1 MTPEPRALSLL
12 TRPITLRSFRSGGRA
27 PPPLPAALSTVPLL
41 GLLAAL
47 ALCMAPDLTRMPPW
61 GALLVLALLA
71 YRAAVALRRAPALP
85 GAAQSLV
92 LLLLVVLTGWG
103 LTRAFETLLGRDGG
117 TAILVVLLALKT
129 VETRS
134 GRDLQMLVLLG
145 FFLTVTHFFFVQDT
159 LTAVHALL
167 SMLALCAVLAVSE
180 QPTAFAEIFKAQNQG
195 FGGRGF
201 GRFRPLL
208 RSSATLLL
216 QALPLA
222 AALFVLFPRPDSP
235 LWQMPVSGNQSS
247 SGLSDSV
254 NPGGISSLALSDE
267 VAFRAQFDGAV
278 PPPSALYWRG
288 PVMEVFDGAAWR
300 IGPSPRA
307 LPQVVSSSPPQ
318 SYTLTVE
325 PHERAW
331 VLALDAPG
339 SLPAGTT
346 ITQNLQV
353 IKPTR
358 IGARTRF
365 RLSAVTTFQYGLNA
379 DGAWLGRNLELPVGS
394 NPRLRE
400 LAAGWLKLPPAE
412 RVRAGLNVFRQGGY
426 AYTLNPPLLS
436 TVNGLDDFVFRSK
449 RGFCEHYASAYAF
462 MMRAAGIPARVVT
475 GYQGAEANGNY
486 LIVRQANAH
495 AWTEVWLPGQGWI
508 RVDPTATVSPDR
520 IEQGVRAIPNAP
532 GLSGGTFGLFKGLSL
547 RLDALQNLWNTWV
560 IGYDG
565 DQQRQLFA
573 KLGLGEFGSFK
584 LTLVGALVLLL
595 AGVPMLLRRKA
606 RAEPLVR
613 AYELLSRRLKLPR
626 APQEPGS
633 AYAVR
638 AAAQHPGQAA
648 AIEALVGEY
657 QTLRYGPEPSAEQ
670 VQAFMGRV
678 RGFKL
683 ER

>member
-1 MTPEPRALSLL
+1 MTTKDNIW
-12 TRPITLRSFRSGGRA
+12 TRPITLGPSR
-27 PPPLPAALSTVPLL
+27 PPPIPLPSTLPPMPTLAM
-41 GLLAAL
+41 LAAL
-47 ALCMAPDLTRMPPW
+47 AICMAPDLLRMPW
-61 GALLVLALLA
+61 WCGLLVALLLA
-71 YRAAVALRRAPALP
+71 YRAAVTLGRAPAL
-85 GAAQSLV
+85 AAQTQSLV
-92 LLLLVVLTGWG
+92 LVLLVALSGWG
-103 LTRAFETLLGRDGG
+103 LSRAFETLLGRDGG

-129 VETRS
+129 IESRS

-159 LTAVHALL
+159 LTAAHALL
-167 SMLALCAVLAVSE
+167 SMLSLCAVLALWE
-180 QPTAFAEIFKAQNQG
+180 QPTAFAEAFRTQALS
-195 FGGRGF
+195 F
-201 GRFRPLL
+201 GRFKPLL
-208 RSSATLLL
+208 RSATTLLL

-267 VAFRAQFDGAV
+267 VAFRAQFGGPV
-278 PPPSALYWRG
+278 PAPSALYWRG

-300 IGPSPRA
+300 IGPSPRVV
-307 LPQVVSSSPPQ
+307 PQVVFRSPPQ
-318 SYTLTVE
+318 PYTLTAE
-325 PHERAW
+325 PSERAW

-365 RLSAVTTFQYGLNA
+365 KLSAVTDFQYGLNA
-379 DGAWLGRNLELPVGS
+379 DDDWLRRNLELPAGS

-400 LAAGWLKLPPAE
+400 LAASWLRLPPIE
-412 RVRAGLNVFRQGGY
+412 RVRAGLNVFREGGY

-449 RGFCEHYASAYAF
+449 RGFCEHYASSYAF
-462 MMRAAGIPARVVT
+462 MMRAAGIPARVIT
-475 GYQGAEANGNY
+475 GYQGAESNGNY

-495 AWTEVWLPGQGWI
+495 AWTEVWLPGQGWL

-520 IEQGVRAIPNAP
+520 IEQGARAIPGAP
-532 GLSGGTFGLFKGLSL
+532 GLAGGNLGIFKGLSL

-565 DQQRQLFA
+565 DQQRQLFQ
-573 KLGLGEFGSFK
+573 KLGLGEFGSAK
-584 LTLVGALVLLL
+584 LTLFGVLTLLL
-595 AGVPMLLRRKA
+595 AGVPMLLRRRA
-606 RAEPLVR
+606 RVEPLVQ

-626 APQEPGS
+626 QPQEPGS
-633 AYAVR
+633 AYAGR
-638 AAAQHPGQAA
+638 AALRYPGQAA
-648 AIEALVGEY
+648 AIQALVGEY
-657 QTLRYGPEPSAEQ
+657 QMLRYGPDPGAEQ
-670 VQAFMGRV
+670 VQAYMQKVRV
-678 RGFKL
+678 FRL

>member
-1 MTPEPRALSLL
+1 MTTKDNIW
-12 TRPITLRSFRSGGRA
+12 TRPISLGAPKPAPA
-27 PPPLPAALSTVPLL
+27 PPTNTLPLFPT
-41 GLLAAL
+41 L
-47 ALCMAPDLTRMPPW
+47 ALLSALMICMAPDLVRMPW
-61 GALLVLALLA
+61 WAGLLIVALLF
-71 YRAAVALRRAPALP
+71 YRGAVALGRARTLPAST
-85 GAAQSLV
+85 QSLL
-92 LLLLVVLTGWG
+92 LLLLVGLAGWG
-103 LTRAFETLLGRDGG
+103 LVRAFETLLGRDGG

-129 VETRS
+129 LETRS
-134 GRDLQMLVLLG
+134 GRDLHLLVLLG
-145 FFLTVTHFFFVQDT
+145 FFLTVTHFFFVQDS
-159 LTAVHALL
+159 LTAAHALL
-167 SMLALCAVLAVSE
+167 SMLALCAVLALWE
-180 QPTAFAEIFKAQNQG
+180 QPSAFAEVFRSQALS
-195 FGGRGF
+195 FD
-201 GRFRPLL
+201 RFRPLL
-208 RSSATLLL
+208 RSAGTLLL

-235 LWQMPVSGNQSS
+235 LWQMPVSGSQSS

-267 VAFRAQFDGAV
+267 VAFRAEFGGPV
-278 PPPSALYWRG
+278 PAPSALYWRG
-288 PVMEVFDGAAWR
+288 PVMDVFDGAAWR
-300 IGPSPRA
+300 IGPSPRVV
-307 LPQVVSSSPPQ
+307 PQVVFRSQPQ
-318 SYTLTVE
+318 PYTLTAE
-325 PHERAW
+325 PSDRAW

-365 RLSAVTTFQYGLNA
+365 KLSAVTDFQYGLNA
-379 DGAWLGRNLELPVGS
+379 DDFWLGRNLELPVGS

-400 LAAGWLKLPPAE
+400 LAASWLNLPPIE
-412 RVRAGLNVFRQGGY
+412 RVKAGLNVFREGGY

-449 RGFCEHYASAYAF
+449 RGFCEHFASSYAF
-462 MMRAAGIPARVVT
+462 MMRAAGIPARVIT
-475 GYQGAEANGNY
+475 GYQGAESNGNY

-520 IEQGVRAIPNAP
+520 IEQGARAIPGAR
-532 GLSGGTFGLFKGLSL
+532 GLASGNFGLFKGLSL

-573 KLGLGEFGSFK
+573 RLGLGEFGSAK
-584 LTLVGALVLLL
+584 LTLFGVLALLL
-595 AGVPMLLRRKA
+595 AGVPMLLRR
-606 RAEPLVR
+606 RAKVEPLLV

-626 APQEPGS
+626 EPQEPGS
-633 AYAVR
+633 AYAER
-638 AAAQHPGQAA
+638 AARQHPTQAA
-648 AIEALVGEY
+648 AIQALVGEY

-670 VQAFMGRV
+670 VQAFMQKV
-678 RGFKL
+678 RGFRP